1 MLVDEDGRPQQTITR
16 NRFLLGVAGPYGH
29 ALHVRKPAAR
39 LADEPRVLTTSYSA
53 DALINEFGSAGEADL
68 LTQYA
73 GPLTLRV
80 LTWLFGCPTDLGQR
94 LLADMAHIADAADA
108 GAAGEAGA
116 DLDECL
122 RRLVHL
128 KRGHPGRGVTSRLMA
143 HSAQLS
149 DDEVVHQLVIL
160 MGVSGEA
167 QQNLISNALRLLLS
181 DERFAGDLSGGSL
194 PVEDAL
200 DEVLW
205 ADPPIANHSTA
216 YPTREVH
223 LDGVHLPRVNRW

>member
-1 MLVDEDGRPQQTITR
+1 M
-16 NRFLLGVAGPYGH
+16 
-29 ALHVRKPAAR
+29 
-39 LADEPRVLTTSYSA
+39 
-53 DALINEFGSAGEADL
+53 INEFGSAGEADL